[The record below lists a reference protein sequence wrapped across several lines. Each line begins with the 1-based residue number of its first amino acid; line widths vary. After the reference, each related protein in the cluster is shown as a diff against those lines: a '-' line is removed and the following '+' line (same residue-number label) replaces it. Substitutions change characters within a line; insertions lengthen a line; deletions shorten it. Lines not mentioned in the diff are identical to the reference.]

1 MRCIACN
8 RKLDQEELAFNED
21 PPLCILYGCS
31 ELADVDYDTDDE
43 GDDL

>member
-8 RKLDQEELAFNED
+8 RKLAEEELEFDED

-31 ELADVDYDTDDE
+31 LFKEPEE